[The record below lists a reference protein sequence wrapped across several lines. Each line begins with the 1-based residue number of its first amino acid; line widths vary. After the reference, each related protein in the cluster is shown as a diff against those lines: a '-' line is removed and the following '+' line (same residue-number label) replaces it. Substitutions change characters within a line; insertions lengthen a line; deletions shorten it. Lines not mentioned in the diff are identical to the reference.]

1 MVERMNQYGKR
12 TLDVVAE
19 LNDYNVANKRL
30 MPKLLWTVQS
40 FNLFNLQNS
49 KMTIDQLL
57 SDLKNTSRGEG
68 GAAGGSAGKGAASIK
83 STSAS
88 ALLGGRASE
97 ATSMFVLESLFRE
110 VQLLPVRRPHGED
123 EIVANLAKYP
133 SSRLNADYLSDAE
146 RLKNSAIDGLLPVHR
161 CRDNSSRV
169 PLFPKRCGTVPFT
182 GEQLVE
188 QIGVWLKYGHI
199 IDPSESDEAL
209 NETKALAD
217 FEETHDL
224 WFQRECLRLSN
235 LLRSKLRAA
244 YSDDDAGGRPLD
256 ERDRAGGHGRRC
268 CSPCSVM

>member
-1 MVERMNQYGKR
+1 M
-12 TLDVVAE
+12 AE
-19 LNDYNVANKRL
+19 LNDYNVANKRPCRL
-30 MPKLLWTVQS
+30 HGRCSRSTCSTAKL
-40 FNLFNLQNS
+40 

-57 SDLKNTSRGEG
+57 HDLKYFAWRGWRG
-68 GAAGGSAGKGAASIK
+68 GRRAGKGAASIK

-88 ALLGGRASE
+88 ALLGARASE

-169 PLFPKRCGTVPFT
+169 PLFPKRCGTVPQ

-199 IDPSESDEAL
+199 ID
-209 NETKALAD
+209 
-217 FEETHDL
+217 
-224 WFQRECLRLSN
+224 RLV
-235 LLRSKLRAA
+235 
-244 YSDDDAGGRPLD
+244 G
-256 ERDRAGGHGRRC
+256 
-268 CSPCSVM
+268 